1 MDVDAE
7 LAARLGGLDTAEL
20 RERFLDGDEFL
31 TLTGFLPE
39 RLLAALQATLPAL
52 AGNVHR
58 NFVPGHKK
66 GGSISRFVLDRA
78 AAVFGAL
85 YRAPSLRRLLE
96 GVTGRALLDCP
107 ARDPHTYAL
116 YWYTEPGDH
125 IGYHYDTSYYRGARY
140 TVLLG
145 LVDESSSRLR
155 YELYRR
161 APGRTPVP
169 GELALEPG
177 RLVLFNGDRLWHAVS
192 PLGPGERRVVLTMEY
207 LTDAHMSLAGRMF
220 SDLKDAVAYF
230 GLRQVFGSRTAG
242 RGR

>member
-1 MDVDAE
+1 MAVDGE
-7 LAARLGGLDTAEL
+7 LAARLSGLETGAL
-20 RERFLDGDEFL
+20 RARFLDGDEFL
-31 TLTGFLPE
+31 TLPGFLPE
-39 RLLAALQATLPAL
+39 RLLAALQAALPAL
-52 AGNVHR
+52 AGHIHR
-58 NFVPGHKK
+58 SFVPGHKK
-66 GGSISRFVLDRA
+66 GGSTSRFVLDRE

-85 YRAPSLRRLLE
+85 YRAPPLRRLLE
-96 GVTGRALLDCP
+96 GITGCTLLECP
-107 ARDPHTYAL
+107 ARDPHSYAL

-161 APGRTPVP
+161 APGRTPVR

-207 LTDAHMSLAGRMF
+207 VTDARMSLAGRMF

-230 GLRQVFGSRTAG
+230 GLRQVFGLRGAG
-242 RGR
+242 DGR